1 MRHDTDVDVVPVT
14 SHDPLRHSMVIL
26 PQHVFTIHRVYIL
39 TNLKQSACTT
49 LNKVYTMYSVSQTM
63 HALNDTVKPDFT
75 EKLFFM
81 YPNDQVITNII
92 DNCNQILSAK
102 ISTVLAVGEI

>member
-1 MRHDTDVDVVPVT
+1 
-14 SHDPLRHSMVIL
+14 
-26 PQHVFTIHRVYIL
+26 
-39 TNLKQSACTT
+39 
-49 LNKVYTMYSVSQTM
+49 MYSVSQTM

-102 ISTVLAVGEI
+102 ISTVLAVGEIWQWCVLRGLLKK